1 MEDSKDYEEFLDGFK
16 VLAKQMEALNEQAY
30 IAYKPLVDD
39 ICRRVATEK
48 EVGWLLTWLLD
59 FAGNDRM
66 LGLYKQVC
74 RAYWQKYPDSIAF
87 YIMEYRKWY
96 DPESLK
102 GTKWEYLLNEDK
114 DFEEE

>member
-1 MEDSKDYEEFLDGFK
+1 MENSKDYEEFLDGFK
-16 VLAKQMEALNEQAY
+16 ALAKQMEALNEQAY

-74 RAYWQKYPDSIAF
+74 RAYWQKYPDRLPSTSWNIGNGMIPKASKAPSGN
-87 YIMEYRKWY
+87 IC
-96 DPESLK
+96 
-102 GTKWEYLLNEDK
+102 
-114 DFEEE
+114 

>member
-16 VLAKQMEALNEQAY
+16 ALAKQMEALNEQAY

-39 ICRRVATEK
+39 SCRRVATEK
-48 EVGWLLTWLLD
+48 EVEWLLTWLLD
-59 FAGNDRM
+59 FAENDRM

-74 RAYWQKYPDSIAF
+74 RAYWQKYPESIAF

>member
-48 EVGWLLTWLLD
+48 EVEWLLT
-59 FAGNDRM
+59 
-66 LGLYKQVC
+66 
-74 RAYWQKYPDSIAF
+74 
-87 YIMEYRKWY
+87 
-96 DPESLK
+96 
-102 GTKWEYLLNEDK
+102 
-114 DFEEE
+114 